1 MTSKQVSEMNS
12 SLVNEIYKMLRKYL
26 ALRNIV
32 KNLRVGI
39 HKVSVSRDFFA
50 WDISFFFKLTMQVS
64 CKQDVKQYV
73 FLYKIIEV
81 LQSRSQ

>member
-32 KNLRVGI
+32 KNLRV
-39 HKVSVSRDFFA
+39 S
-50 WDISFFFKLTMQVS
+50 SF
-64 CKQDVKQYV
+64 KQPSSYKRQNITAYV
-73 FLYKIIEV
+73 INYY
-81 LQSRSQ
+81 

>member
-32 KNLRVGI
+32 KNLRVSSFKQPSKKRQNLTAYVI
-39 HKVSVSRDFFA
+39 FTISSRFV
-50 WDISFFFKLTMQVS
+50 T
-64 CKQDVKQYV
+64 
-73 FLYKIIEV
+73 
-81 LQSRSQ
+81 